1 MKCPGVTLFFYFS
14 SMVIVNVVSQSD
26 EGNYTCVYW
35 DAELGEGTWSDRG
48 CLLVKSNA
56 THTVCSCYHLSSFAV
71 LMALY
76 EFKVRGIFILV

>member
-1 MKCPGVTLFFYFS
+1 
-14 SMVIVNVVSQSD
+14 MVIVNVVSQSD

-76 EFKVRGIFILV
+76 EFKVRGISLLV